1 MPTIFSRLNYNFDS
15 TKFGSALD
23 PTGDIAVKL
32 NKSTPLMTKWQYD
45 ALANSDI
52 SGYFQ
57 NPVGNVSN
65 TIYHTAN
72 NFLTIST
79 NFSYNVASLL
89 VPISSHLSNLKNA
102 AVDFTNHTNRLSGV
116 TVSNDPTTP
125 DLNSALGVGE
135 IVLLI
140 TNKYDGIQNNVPILG
155 NFTSLFSKDELD
167 AELELLL
174 SDYNKFNGSL
184 NIIQIE
190 GEGGPYNSLTS
201 NITQGVLDAIVSN
214 VISTTTQIN
223 NRIQADVNF
232 YAQSK
237 SIVDD
242 YSKISQM
249 SNFSPLKLYFINNY
263 VGTEKLKSQL

>member
-1 MPTIFSRLNYNFDS
+1 MSSIFSRLNYNFDS
-15 TKFGSALD
+15 TKFGTALD
-23 PTGDIAVKL
+23 PTGDLVSKL
-32 NKSTPLMTKWQYD
+32 NKSAPLMTKWQYD
-45 ALANSDI
+45 AVANSDI

-57 NPVGNVSN
+57 NPVGNVANSMHF
-65 TIYHTAN
+65 TTN
-72 NFLTIST
+72 NFISIST
-79 NFSYNVASLL
+79 GSSYDVATLL
-89 VPISSHLSNLKNA
+89 IPIEKHLSNLRNSI
-102 AVDFTNHTNRLSGV
+102 VSFTQHTNRLSGV
-116 TVSNDPTTP
+116 TVSNNPTTP

-155 NFTSLFSKDELD
+155 NFTSLFTKEELD
-167 AELELLL
+167 AELEILLA
-174 SDYNKFNGSL
+174 DYNKFNRSI
-184 NIIQIE
+184 NIIRIE
-190 GEGGPYNSLTS
+190 GESGPYDSVTS
-201 NITQGVLDAIVSN
+201 NLTQGVLNNIVSN

-223 NRIQADVNF
+223 NRVQADLNF

-263 VGTEKLKSQL
+263 VGTEKLKSKL